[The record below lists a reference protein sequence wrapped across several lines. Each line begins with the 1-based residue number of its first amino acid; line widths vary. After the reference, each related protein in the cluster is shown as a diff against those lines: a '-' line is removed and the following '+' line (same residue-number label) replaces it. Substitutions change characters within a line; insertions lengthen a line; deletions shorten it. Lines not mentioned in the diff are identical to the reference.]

1 MVGLNLHNIAGN
13 VLAFVNPW
21 KEMTFTKKVV
31 TWEKGKREPSF
42 VTSTVTV
49 QGKLQPADLQTL
61 ISLGYN
67 PREYQ
72 YWRVYLSIDATQLD
86 KIRQLG
92 SDVFVCEGL
101 KYRLTDKMDWYQD
114 GFREAYCYLDNE
126 VEDEGK

>member
-1 MVGLNLHNIAGN
+1 MTGLNLHNVAGN
-13 VLAFVNPW
+13 ALAFVNPW
-21 KEMTFTKKVV
+21 QDMTFTKKTVK
-31 TWEKGKREPSF
+31 WEAGSRTP
-42 VTSTVTV
+42 TVTTSSV
-49 QGKLQPADLQTL
+49 TVKGKLQPADLQTL

-72 YWRVYLSIDATQLD
+72 YWRVYLSTDATQLD

-92 SDVFVCEGL
+92 SDTFVCAGL

-114 GFREAYCYLDNE
+114 GFREAYCYLDSE